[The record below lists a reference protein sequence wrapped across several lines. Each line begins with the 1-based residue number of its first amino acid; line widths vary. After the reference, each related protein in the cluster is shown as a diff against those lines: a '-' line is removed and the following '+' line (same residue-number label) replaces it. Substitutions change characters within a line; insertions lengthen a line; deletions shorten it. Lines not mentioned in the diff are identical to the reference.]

1 MRPLIEQIAAA
12 IRTSNLTTLAAI
24 LTAFAAVIVTPFVAI
39 RIARRQIR
47 AQTISANREAWI
59 NSLRDELSEFLSV
72 IFRIQRWDNVVYP
85 DQREFHDLRQKLVL
99 FQSKIRLRLNPKETD
114 HIQLMNLLDAAVTAA
129 VEGEQE
135 NQKQARSISEKIVM
149 LSQEVLKREWK
160 RVKEGE

>member
-1 MRPLIEQIAAA
+1 
-12 IRTSNLTTLAAI
+12 
-24 LTAFAAVIVTPFVAI
+24 
-39 RIARRQIR
+39 
-47 AQTISANREAWI
+47 
-59 NSLRDELSEFLSV
+59 
-72 IFRIQRWDNVVYP
+72 
-85 DQREFHDLRQKLVL
+85 LVL